1 MQAIVLF
8 ILAMVGGALWWLWK
22 HKITEKPWLTQGL
35 VKDHE
40 GQGTLSVPAA
50 KVGLVVFLAVVT
62 SLFALFISAYYM
74 RMELSDWHPLP
85 TPGILWFNTGMLI
98 FGSIAM
104 QWSWYSIRREDH
116 AGVRV
121 GLLIGGG
128 LTIAFIMGQLWAW
141 ILLVDGGYL
150 LSSNPANAFFYLLTG
165 LHALHLAGGL
175 WVWLKTI
182 VKVLSGA
189 EMLQLRL
196 SVELCTTYWHFLLIV
211 WLVLFGLLLNT

>member
-1 MQAIVLF
+1 MEVIVLF
-8 ILAMVGGALWWLWK
+8 IFAMVIGAAWWLWK
-22 HKITEKPWLTQGL
+22 HDITEKPWLTEGL
-35 VKDHE
+35 VEDHK
-40 GQGTLSVPAA
+40 GQGTLYPAA

-74 RMELSDWHPLP
+74 RMELSDWHPMP
-85 TPGILWFNTGMLI
+85 TPGILWFNTGLLI
-98 FGSIAM
+98 LGSIAM

-116 AGVRV
+116 TGVQV
-121 GLLIGGG
+121 GLLVGGG

-141 ILLVDGGYL
+141 VQLRDMGYL
-150 LSSNPANAFFYLLTG
+150 LASNPANAFFYLLTG

-182 VKVLSGA
+182 VNLLSGA
-189 EMLQLRL
+189 EMAKVRL